1 MQEYVDDIST
11 KIRPFINRDSKVL
24 EIGIGSGLVAKE
36 IAPVVRSYTGIDISE
51 ETLRKTEHNMQRWNI
66 QNVELKH
73 GDMVNIADLNLGQY
87 DVIMANSVVYY
98 LNNVQEYDAFIAE
111 CLNHVNNGV
120 VFIGDVMN
128 ADKRADYQKALKE
141 NNKKEHN
148 KLLWYTRNDLIDAV
162 KEMRGVTAEVSA
174 KVAWTIPNEMNHYR
188 FDVTYRKRI

>member
-1 MQEYVDDIST
+1 M
-11 KIRPFINRDSKVL
+11 
-24 EIGIGSGLVAKE
+24 
-36 IAPVVRSYTGIDISE
+36 
-51 ETLRKTEHNMQRWNI
+51 
-66 QNVELKH
+66 
-73 GDMVNIADLNLGQY
+73 
-87 DVIMANSVVYY
+87 
-98 LNNVQEYDAFIAE
+98 QEYDAFIAE